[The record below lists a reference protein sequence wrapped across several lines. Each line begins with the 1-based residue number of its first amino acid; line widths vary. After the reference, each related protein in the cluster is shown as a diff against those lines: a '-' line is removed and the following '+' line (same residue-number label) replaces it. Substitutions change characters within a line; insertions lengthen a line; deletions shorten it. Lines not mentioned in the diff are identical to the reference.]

1 MTIKNKLIVLSFLQY
16 AVWGTYLTTL
26 GNFLGS
32 VGLGEYVGIFYS
44 VQGFVSIFMP
54 PILGIVADRF
64 ISAQKVLGYSH
75 YVSSF
80 FMLLAGF
87 HVWMSP
93 HDVSFPLF
101 FTLYTIGVAFY
112 MPTLSL
118 SNSVAFNILQQN
130 NMDTIEE
137 FPGIRVFGT
146 IGFIIA
152 MGLVDIFGIQSSV
165 SQFTLSA
172 LFGITIGTYSLFLPD
187 CPVTKANENVTM
199 KDKMGISMLK
209 EFKEKN
215 ILLFFIFSIFLGI
228 SLQVTNGFANPFISS
243 YLSIPK
249 YANTFGVLHSN
260 LLISISQMS
269 EALCIL
275 MIPLF
280 LKKHGIKKVLI
291 ISMIAWI
298 FRFVF
303 FGIGNPGT
311 GVWFFILSMV
321 IYGVAFDFSNIA
333 GSIFVDSEI
342 APERRNSAQGFYTLM
357 FNGLGATIGTLV
369 AQLVVNRYCNWESVI
384 VKGTENFLLVGE
396 WNKVWLV
403 FSIYSFLVLIAFTVL
418 YKYKHVEKVQPKL
431 PYPENIEDFT
441 RFM

>member
-54 PILGIVADRF
+54 PLLGIVADRF
-64 ISAQKVLGYSH
+64 IPAQKVLGFSH
-75 YVSSF
+75 FVSAF

-87 HVWMSP
+87 HVFLNP
-93 HDVSFPLF
+93 GDVSFSVF
-101 FTLYTIGVAFY
+101 FTLYSIGVAFY

-118 SNSVAFNILQQN
+118 SNSVAFNILTQYEL
-130 NMDTIEE
+130 DTIEE
-137 FPGIRVFGT
+137 FPSIRVFGT

-152 MGLVDIFGIQSSV
+152 MGLVDILGIQASV

-172 LFGITIGTYSLFLPD
+172 LFGVTVGTYSLFLPN
-187 CPVTKANENVTM
+187 CPVTKSNELISI
-199 KDKMGISMLK
+199 KEKMGISMLK

-215 ILLFFIFSIFLGI
+215 ILMVFIFSIFLGI
-228 SLQVTNGFANPFISS
+228 SLQVTNGFSNPFISS

-298 FRFVF
+298 LRFSF

-321 IYGVAFDFSNIA
+321 IYGIAFDFSNIA

-342 APERRNSAQGFYTLM
+342 APERRNSAQGFYQLM
-357 FNGLGATIGTLV
+357 TNGLGATIGTLL
-369 AQLVVNRYCNWESVI
+369 AQLVVNRYCNWESVD
-384 VKGTENFLLVGE
+384 VKGVETFLLIGE
-396 WNKVWLV
+396 WSKVWAV
-403 FSIYSFLVLIAFTVL
+403 FSIYSLLVLVAFTLL
-418 YKYKHVEKVQPKL
+418 YKYKHVEKIEVKL
-431 PYPENIEDFT
+431 PYQDVNDFSK
-441 RFM
+441 FM